1 MSYSYLLCVK
11 ITIHINAKVEDTNKG
26 KLMLLWTFPMWYSK
40 KLRLIKKQEANELL
54 SMIGTIPTLG
64 KISIKRLYIYIYIY
78 IYISVCNMSYIE
90 SAQWLFSSRNK

>member
-78 IYISVCNMSYIE
+78 TYIYIYIYIYISM
-90 SAQWLFSSRNK
+90 